1 MLKHKVVHVFIGCIL
16 TFKQYSSKSILRF
29 SYFMSCGQFCFM
41 KGKKKF
47 SKKLQEHIELK
58 NDHFVASEFSFFKYF
73 FFLDWVNKCI

>member
-1 MLKHKVVHVFIGCIL
+1 
-16 TFKQYSSKSILRF
+16 
-29 SYFMSCGQFCFM
+29 MSCGQFCFM

-73 FFLDWVNKCI
+73 FFF